1 MYELDI
7 SDVPADT
14 TGSTD
19 ALEAGQPQATD
30 VPADQGTATEPQ
42 MFEYQASGKTI
53 KEDLDTVLKR
63 ASQGY
68 NYAQHIA
75 EHKNNVT
82 SFENERAE
90 HFQKYG
96 TWKQYDEYATQNP
109 DWASF
114 VQEQWNQ
121 RQSFGQP
128 QEAAGTE
135 TPQQTQIPSEV
146 QQFMEEYRN
155 DKRLRQEADE
165 DAALNSEVQSVQ
177 KEFPDFDLSHTDPE
191 TGTSLEMRV
200 LEHARANGI
209 NSFKAAFKDM
219 MFEDLVNK
227 KVTAAKEAA
236 AKEIA
241 ERRKEG
247 FISESDTSL
256 KNLSAPQKSSGS
268 YQDELMAGARELG
281 ILN

>member
-1 MYELDI
+1 MSYDLNMDDI
-7 SDVPADT
+7 PATED
-14 TGSTD
+14 STV
-19 ALEAGQPQATD
+19 APGAGQSATSEVSPD
-30 VPADQGTATEPQ
+30 AGAAPE
-42 MFEYQASGKTI
+42 MWEYQASGKTI
-53 KEDLDTVLKR
+53 SEDRETVLKR

-82 SFENERAE
+82 SFEKERDQ
-90 HFQKYG
+90 HTQDFGQ
-96 TWKQYDEYATQNP
+96 WKQYHDYATENP
-109 DWASF
+109 EWAEH
-114 VQEQWNQ
+114 VRGQWDQ

-128 QEAAGTE
+128 DASQGTE
-135 TPQQTQIPSEV
+135 QTQAPAVSPEV
-146 QQFMEEYRN
+146 QSFMDEYRN

-165 DAALNSEVQSVQ
+165 DSALNEQVQSVQ
-177 KEFPDFDLSHTDPE
+177 KEFPDFDLSATDVE

-219 MFEDLVNK
+219 MFDDLVNR
-227 KVTAAKEAA
+227 KVTAAKEAT
-236 AKEIA
+236 AKEVA
-241 ERRKEG
+241 DRTKQG

-256 KNLSAPQKSSGS
+256 NNLSQPARNSGS
-268 YQDELMAGARELG
+268 YQDELMAEARTMG